1 MSLTT
6 PAARRDLSYH
16 LHPATNL
23 RSVQTEGPLV
33 ITRGEGVY
41 VYDDEGHRYL
51 EGMAGLWCASLGFSE
66 RRLADAAYKQM
77 CELPFYH
84 SFAGKVPAISTEL
97 AEAMIR
103 IAPAGMSRALFANS
117 GSEANDTAIK
127 LAWYVNNALGRPRKK
142 KIISR
147 QRAYHGVTVATA
159 SLTGLAFA
167 HTDFDLP
174 IARILHTDCP
184 HYYRGAQPGESEEAF
199 AARLADSLEQLI
211 LREDPDT
218 VAAFFAEPVMGAG
231 GVIVP
236 PATYFDRVQPI
247 LKKYDILFVA
257 DEVICGFGRTGN
269 MFGAQTFDLKP
280 DIMTLAKALSAGY
293 LPISANLVS
302 GKLYDILV
310 AQSDKLGIF
319 GHGYTYSSHPVPAA
333 VALETL
339 KIYAERDIVGHV
351 KRVGP
356 RMQAAIRSFA
366 DHPLIGE
373 ARGIGLIGAVE
384 LVRDKATKQSF
395 DAEGRRRRVS
405 CAARPAPRCDP
416 AQHARRHRRVQSA
429 AHHHRGRDRRD
440 DALLRQGARRHLG
453 DGEGKRASRDRSTG
467 TAPGRCASALIDG
480 HAEDDHRHRRE
491 PRDRARDGAAL
502 PRERLAR
509 HHRVAR
515 AASRRMP
522 VEPRRARTSFSTCRS
537 STTSS
542 RCVEVMR
549 GMLDDGEL
557 HALVNNAGTRR
568 RARAARGSIRSRPT
582 SRRGSRCTT
591 PISTRRCC

>member
-6 PAARRDLSYH
+6 PAARRDLSFH

-41 VYDDEGHRYL
+41 VYDDEGRRYL

-66 RRLADAAYKQM
+66 RRLAEAAYRQM

-97 AEAMIR
+97 AERLIR
-103 IAPAGMSRALFANS
+103 MAPAGMARVLFANS
-117 GSEANDTAIK
+117 GSEANDTAVK

-147 QRAYHGVTVATA
+147 QRAYHGVTVASA

-184 HYYRGAQPGESEEAF
+184 YHYRGAQPGESEEAF
-199 AARLADSLEQLI
+199 AKRLADNLEQLI

-247 LKKYDILFVA
+247 LRKYDILFVA

-269 MFGAQTFDLKP
+269 MFGAQTFNLTP

-293 LPISANLVS
+293 LPISASLVS
-302 GKLYDILV
+302 RQLYDVLV

-339 KIYAERDIVGHV
+339 KIYDERDIVGQV
-351 KRVGP
+351 RRVGP
-356 RMQAAIRSFA
+356 RMQGGIRSYA
-366 DHPLIGE
+366 DHPLVGE
-373 ARGIGLIGAVE
+373 ARGIGLIGAIE
-384 LVRDKATKQSF
+384 IVRDKATKQSF
-395 DAEGRRRRVS
+395 DPKAGVAAYLVRR
-405 CAARPAPRCDP
+405 
-416 AQHARRHRRVQSA
+416 AQHHGAI
-429 AHHHRGRDRRD
+429 
-440 DALLRQGARRHLG
+440 LRNMPGDIVAFSPPLVITETEIDEMLG
-453 DGEGKRASRDRSTG
+453 CFGKA
-467 TAPGRCASALIDG
+467 
-480 HAEDDHRHRRE
+480 
-491 PRDRARDGAAL
+491 
-502 PRERLAR
+502 
-509 HHRVAR
+509 
-515 AASRRMP
+515 
-522 VEPRRARTSFSTCRS
+522 
-537 STTSS
+537 
-542 RCVEVMR
+542 
-549 GMLDDGEL
+549 LDDTWAMVREKGL
-557 HALVNNAGTRR
+557 A
-568 RARAARGSIRSRPT
+568 
-582 SRRGSRCTT
+582 
-591 PISTRRCC
+591 

>member
-33 ITRGEGVY
+33 ITRGDGVY
-41 VYDDEGHRYL
+41 VHDDEGNRYL

-66 RRLADAAYKQM
+66 RRLAEAAYRQM

-84 SFAGKVPAISTEL
+84 SFAGKVPGISTEL
-97 AEAMIR
+97 AERLIR
-103 IAPAGMSRALFANS
+103 MAPAGMTKVLFANS

-184 HYYRGAQPGESEEAF
+184 YYYRGAEPGESEEAF
-199 AARLADSLEQLI
+199 AARLAESLEQLI

-247 LKKYDILFVA
+247 LRKYDILFVA

-269 MFGAQTFDLKP
+269 MFGAQTFDLQP

-293 LPISANLVS
+293 LPISATLVS
-302 GKLYDILV
+302 GKLYEILV
-310 AQSDKLGIF
+310 QQSDKLGIF

-339 KIYAERDIVGHV
+339 KIYEERDIVGAV
-351 KRVGP
+351 RRVGP
-356 RMQAAIRSFA
+356 RLQAGIRSYA
-366 DHPLIGE
+366 DHPLVGD

-384 LVRDKATKQSF
+384 LVRAKATRQSF
-395 DAEGRRRRVS
+395 DPKAGI
-405 CAARPAPRCDP
+405 AAYL
-416 AQHARRHRRVQSA
+416 V
-429 AHHHRGRDRRD
+429 
-440 DALLRQGARRHLG
+440 
-453 DGEGKRASRDRSTG
+453 
-467 TAPGRCASALIDG
+467 
-480 HAEDDHRHRRE
+480 
-491 PRDRARDGAAL
+491 
-502 PRERLAR
+502 
-509 HHRVAR
+509 
-515 AASRRMP
+515 
-522 VEPRRARTSFSTCRS
+522 RRAQRHGAILRNMPGDIVAFSPPLIITEAEIDELLACF
-537 STTSS
+537 
-542 RCVEVMR
+542 
-549 GMLDDGEL
+549 GKALDDTWAMVKEKG
-557 HALVNNAGTRR
+557 LV
-568 RARAARGSIRSRPT
+568 
-582 SRRGSRCTT
+582 
-591 PISTRRCC
+591 